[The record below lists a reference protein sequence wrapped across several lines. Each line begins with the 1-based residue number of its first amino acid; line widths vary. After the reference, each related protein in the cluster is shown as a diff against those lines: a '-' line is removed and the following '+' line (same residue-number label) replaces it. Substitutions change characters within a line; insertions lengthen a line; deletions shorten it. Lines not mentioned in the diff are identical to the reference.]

1 MGEKSGPRK
10 GLEDAS
16 GAGSAVEPA
25 PSVWDVRE
33 RLAENFKRVEL
44 MLAEVERSGDE
55 RVRLAAAAELRHHIA
70 LAEKVLE
77 TAIGAEA
84 QRIFEETVLS
94 ALEQTS
100 PALRRKVI
108 GILNAS
114 VGEAAERRV

>member
-1 MGEKSGPRK
+1 MGQKLEPPR
-10 GLEDAS
+10 GLEDVA
-16 GAGSAVEPA
+16 GAGSVEEPA

-33 RLAENFKRVEL
+33 RLAENFKRVEA
-44 MLAEVERSGDE
+44 MLGEVQQSGDE
-55 RVRLAAAAELRHHIA
+55 RIRLAAAAELRHHIA

-94 ALEQTS
+94 ALEKAS

-108 GILNAS
+108 GILNGRA
-114 VGEAAERRV
+114 GEVV

>member
-1 MGEKSGPRK
+1 MGQNSEPQK
-10 GLEDAS
+10 GLESAM
-16 GAGSAVEPA
+16 GAGSSAEEPA

-33 RLAENFKRVEL
+33 RLAKNFKRVEA
-44 MLAEVERSGDE
+44 MLGEVQQSGDE

-94 ALEQTS
+94 ALEKAS

-108 GILNAS
+108 GILNGRA
-114 VGEAAERRV
+114 GEVV